1 MAESIER
8 TKAEDVYSIAPKYL
22 AEFRCVGSACRDTC
36 CAGWRVTI
44 DKSTYKKYQRV
55 KDAPLRTLIEAHIK
69 PVRSVDRSEGNF
81 ARIVMDKDGACP
93 FLEESLCKIQ
103 KSAGEGM
110 LSTTCATYPR
120 VTNVV
125 DGIYSNFLTPSC
137 PEATRLMLDREDAL
151 DLDVVKMSVGA
162 ATRSSGGKRWGLS
175 VDASKLLH
183 TVFLELVRVRGFP
196 VWQRLS
202 AVVLFG
208 HLVHDALQAPDGV
221 RRAETLI
228 GTVAGEQSLI
238 GIVSAALG
246 LPGNHKAQFEVFGG
260 LWRANAHRFVGGSA
274 LQRSVVRDIADE
286 GGSEPDQA
294 LRLESVT
301 LERYLK
307 GLSVLKEFYET
318 NEHMMTNYLVN
329 ELARNSFPMDKG
341 DASLWRECQSVASRY
356 GILRF
361 MLALRAERCGAAFGK
376 AEFAD
381 TIVVFSKRLEHNAS
395 FSLTIKKCFE
405 AAKIDEP
412 ARVLKLLRE

>member
-1 MAESIER
+1 
-8 TKAEDVYSIAPKYL
+8 
-22 AEFRCVGSACRDTC
+22 
-36 CAGWRVTI
+36 
-44 DKSTYKKYQRV
+44 
-55 KDAPLRTLIEAHIK
+55 
-69 PVRSVDRSEGNF
+69 
-81 ARIVMDKDGACP
+81 
-93 FLEESLCKIQ
+93 
-103 KSAGEGM
+103 
-110 LSTTCATYPR
+110 
-120 VTNVV
+120 
-125 DGIYSNFLTPSC
+125 
-137 PEATRLMLDREDAL
+137 MLDREDAL

-196 VWQRLS
+196 IWQRLS

-208 HLVHDALQAPDGV
+208 HLVHDALQGPDGV

-274 LQRSVVRDIADE
+274 LQRAVVRDIADE
-286 GGSEPDQA
+286 GGSEPDQT

-301 LERYLK
+301 LDRYLK